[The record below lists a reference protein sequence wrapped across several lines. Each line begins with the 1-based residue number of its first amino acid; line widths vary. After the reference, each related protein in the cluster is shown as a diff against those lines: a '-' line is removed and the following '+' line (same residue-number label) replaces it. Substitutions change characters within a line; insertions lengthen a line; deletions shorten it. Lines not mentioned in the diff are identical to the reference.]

1 MEPDMEELSAALALD
16 EDEAREEDMAGADS
30 RGNLAQLRLLRLR
43 QMKRRQLLLR
53 RQQILQ
59 GAPRSQCPQSRNLH
73 LQTHTCSLVEFFR
86 LCPFLQPTYKL
97 SYS

>member
-43 QMKRRQLLLR
+43 QMKRQNAEYLL
-53 RQQILQ
+53 
-59 GAPRSQCPQSRNLH
+59 
-73 LQTHTCSLVEFFR
+73 
-86 LCPFLQPTYKL
+86 
-97 SYS
+97 

>member
-1 MEPDMEELSAALALD
+1 MEVDLEELSAALELD

-53 RQQILQ
+53 RQQLLQ
-59 GAPRSQCPQSRNLH
+59 GAPRSQCPQSRILH
-73 LQTHTCSLVEFFR
+73 LQKKTTHVV
-86 LCPFLQPTYKL
+86 
-97 SYS
+97 